1 MGGIPVGELH
11 LVPQACAWGDVQVG
25 DGDVRPAGRHRDR
38 CCDGARLWRC
48 VCLQRVLSRRE
59 RPEQR
64 VRPSQQAQS
73 VSLVHN
79 DCGAGEQRHPEFG
92 ENALLDLE
100 DRAVSWQQVAEVA
113 AAGIR
118 PVWHEYGDRYRSR
131 HPGDNNDPAKCRD
144 GEAVAPAEAGKHES
158 GGPAHSPDPLYRL
171 DSL

>member
-1 MGGIPVGELH
+1 MVPGFGG
-11 LVPQACAWGDVQVG
+11 
-25 DGDVRPAGRHRDR
+25 
-38 CCDGARLWRC
+38 
-48 VCLQRVLSRRE
+48 VCLQRVLRRRE

-118 PVWHEYGDRYRSR
+118 PVWHEYGDRYRSPTQATTMTQR
-131 HPGDNNDPAKCRD
+131 SVVTVKR
-144 GEAVAPAEAGKHES
+144 
-158 GGPAHSPDPLYRL
+158 
-171 DSL
+171 